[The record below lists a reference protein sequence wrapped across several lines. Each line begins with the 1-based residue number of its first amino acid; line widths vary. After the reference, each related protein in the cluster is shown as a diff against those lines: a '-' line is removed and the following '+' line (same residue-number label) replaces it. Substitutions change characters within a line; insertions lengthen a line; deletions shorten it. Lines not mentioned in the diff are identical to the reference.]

1 MPFSELISTE
11 SYSDASVGKRSLVM
25 MNQGIST
32 EDLSYRK
39 YLPVLDSQ
47 WPLLTWGLVSQSC
60 SCMATFPFLSLEKH
74 HPSSAAIRALPRARL
89 CWYGLFCSCSERV
102 LSSTRS
108 ST

>member
-1 MPFSELISTE
+1 
-11 SYSDASVGKRSLVM
+11 M

-60 SCMATFPFLSLEKH
+60 SCMATLPLPIFGETSSLICCH
-74 HPSSAAIRALPRARL
+74 
-89 CWYGLFCSCSERV
+89 
-102 LSSTRS
+102 
-108 ST
+108 